1 VIIGLIIAVGIAIG
15 AILFGLQAANT
26 IPEALAKV
34 LLEGCRLIVGQTLL
48 FLAAILPLLAMAIP
62 LYILRNRSEEIII
75 FGALYGLALALLTM
89 VFGLQNYVVDLF
101 RTSWYGGWVAGLS
114 EIANAVYAVFYYVMG
129 AFLFFIDN
137 IIAFLIG
144 SSKPLQWFKKN
155 VTEKAIA
162 KWKKHRPGGSHER
175 KKKKK

>member
-26 IPEALAKV
+26 IPEALARV
-34 LLEGCRLIVGQTLL
+34 LLEGCKFMVSQTLL

-75 FGALYGLALALLTM
+75 FGAIYGLALALLTM

-101 RTSWYGGWVAGLS
+101 RTSWYGGWVAGFS
-114 EIANAVYAVFYYVMG
+114 EIAGAIYAVFYYVMG
-129 AFLFFIDN
+129 AFLFFIDE
-137 IIAFLIG
+137 IVVLLIG
-144 SSKPLQWFKKN
+144 FNKPLKWLREN
-155 VTEKAIA
+155 VTQKAIQ
-162 KWKKHRPGGSHER
+162 KWEKHRPGGPRER